1 MLKRDIFEESFR
13 GELGGKCGGFAESFQ
28 VSPSSYASFH
38 RNVLQGVIQPYTN
51 VSSQSLNFFFYLLNV
66 YNFYE
71 FAPHLKFQFCH
82 KFYKLRLNSIFVLIL
97 SIEILFFN
105 QPVEFEYLSNCFLI

>member
-1 MLKRDIFEESFR
+1 MLKRETFEESFR

-51 VSSQSLNFFFYLLNV
+51 VSSQSLNFFFFIYSMFIIFMSLPLTS
-66 YNFYE
+66 NF
-71 FAPHLKFQFCH
+71 
-82 KFYKLRLNSIFVLIL
+82 NSVT
-97 SIEILFFN
+97 S
-105 QPVEFEYLSNCFLI
+105 STS